1 MNDLLRYFN
10 ENTGGLIHKWQ
21 HYFDIYDSHFSRFRD
36 SAINLLEF
44 GVSHGGSLQMW
55 KHYFGKN
62 SKIYGVDINP
72 QCKNLEE
79 DQITIFIGDQ
89 SDKHFVSSLT
99 KEFPLIDI
107 VIDDGGH
114 TMKQQ
119 INTFEILF
127 PHVTPQGL
135 YVCEDLHTSYR
146 PNFGGGYR
154 RKGTFVEYSKNFIDY
169 LNAWHSRQPQKLA
182 VSEFTKT
189 VHSVHFY
196 DSMLVIE
203 KKPVNQPLHLKTGT
217 ARVTSFK
224 VPIQLSVG
232 ERLTNWWLKKT
243 SHQ

>member
-1 MNDLLRYFN
+1 LRYFN

-21 HYFDIYDSHFSRFRD
+21 HYFDIYDNHFSRFRD

-72 QCKNLEE
+72 QCKNSEE

-89 SDKHFVSSLT
+89 SDKHFVSSLA
-99 KEFPLIDI
+99 KKFPLIDI

-127 PHVTPQGL
+127 PYVTPHGL
-135 YVCEDLHTSYR
+135 YVC
-146 PNFGGGYR
+146 
-154 RKGTFVEYSKNFIDY
+154 
-169 LNAWHSRQPQKLA
+169 
-182 VSEFTKT
+182 
-189 VHSVHFY
+189 
-196 DSMLVIE
+196 
-203 KKPVNQPLHLKTGT
+203 
-217 ARVTSFK
+217 
-224 VPIQLSVG
+224 
-232 ERLTNWWLKKT
+232 
-243 SHQ
+243 